1 MIKKT
6 VFFLIIAA
14 CGFFLHTKGI
24 NWGIPDRERIS
35 LVFGDVETVHDMV
48 EPMLSTHLEIRQ
60 MQVYYGAT
68 YASDYDTSRK
78 MAVIVNNKKKNV
90 SLEIINS
97 MRSYLLRTYGADEQ
111 AVLASLSK
119 MNPAKLDF
127 NPHFFEYGGTY
138 LYPMASFLK
147 LCELCGL
154 VSLKNDMR
162 SYFFRP
168 EEMGKLYTFS
178 RLFGVLLFIPSAFV
192 FFFLFLRITRDN
204 KHAFVLTLLFVSVP
218 GFTIWSHYLKP
229 YTSGML
235 WVVCSLYFIFKYI
248 DERANSS
255 LVLSSIFAGF
265 SMGSLLSYGYVFFS
279 VVFSVIVTCQKPKSL
294 LKNLL
299 ICFLCFIF
307 SYLITNPY
315 VILSFKEFIKEIS
328 YIQSYWKGSASLDN
342 LGYFLLI
349 SLRYGLGTGIWTIF
363 IFYLFISFG
372 MPDKKV
378 LVVLFSLLPALIYF
392 GVSTGRWVHY
402 SFIIYPYIF
411 LIIAIGFSK
420 INKNFSFLTAAIAF
434 IWTFIFSFSYINL
447 FSGENTRTLAGRWIN
462 ENIPEKTGIGLLEAP
477 SPWRIP
483 PFQYLKYNMFIE
495 GPEYNRAQ
503 YYVVSQYQW
512 LRGNS
517 LEKMEERF
525 SKYEL
530 LKEFRKDAAFL
541 KWKFIQSGNIPYDW
555 CHPNPVILIWKK
567 RT

>member
-14 CGFFLHTKGI
+14 CGLFLHTKGI

-35 LVFGDVETVHDMV
+35 LVFGDAEIVQDMV
-48 EPMLSTHLEIRQ
+48 EPMLSTHLEIQ
-60 MQVYYGAT
+60 KMQIYYGAS
-68 YASDYDTSRK
+68 YSPDYDTSRK
-78 MAVIVNNKKKNV
+78 MTVIVNNKKKNV

-138 LYPMASFLK
+138 LYPMAAFLK

-154 VSLKNDMR
+154 VNLKNDMR
-162 SYFFRP
+162 SYFLHP
-168 EEMGKLYTFS
+168 EEVGKLYTFS
-178 RLFGVLLFIPSAFV
+178 RLFGVIFFIPSAFV
-192 FFFLFLRITRDN
+192 LFFLLLRITRDN
-204 KHAFVLTLLFVSVP
+204 KHAFILTLLFISVP

-229 YTSGML
+229 YTSGLL
-235 WVVCSLYFIFKYI
+235 WVVCSLYFIFKYV

-265 SMGSLLSYGYVFFS
+265 SMGSLLSYGYVFVS
-279 VVFSVIVTCQKPKSL
+279 VVFSVIFTCPEPKSL

-299 ICFLCFIF
+299 ICFVCFIS

-315 VILSFKEFIKEIS
+315 VILSFSEFINEIS
-328 YIQSYWKGSASLDN
+328 YIQSYWKGSAGFDN
-342 LGYFLLI
+342 LGYFLLT
-349 SLRYGLGTGIWTIF
+349 SLRYGLGTGIWIIF
-363 IFYLFISFG
+363 IFYLFVLFVR
-372 MPDKKV
+372 PDKKARV
-378 LVVLFSLLPALIYF
+378 ILFSLLPALIYF
-392 GVSTGRWVHY
+392 GIGTGRWVHY

-420 INKNFSFLTAAIAF
+420 ISKSFSFLTAAIVF
-434 IWTFIFSFSYINL
+434 IWTFIFSFSHINL
-447 FSGENTRTLAGRWIN
+447 FSCENTRTLAGRWIN

-477 SPWRIP
+477 SPWRCP
-483 PFQYLKYNMFIE
+483 PFQYLKYNIFIE

-512 LRGNS
+512 LRGSS

-530 LKEFRKDAAFL
+530 LKEFRKDATFL
-541 KWKFIQSGNIPYDW
+541 KWKFIQSENIPYDW
-555 CHPNPVILIWKK
+555 CHPNPVIRIWKK